1 MVNLKGKGEYIKGLY
16 TVTAIIPTVQRSPGT
31 KLMKIV

>member
-1 MVNLKGKGEYIKGLY
+1 MVNLKEKGEYIKGSY
-16 TVTAIIPTVQRSPGT
+16 TVGAIIPTVQRAPGT